1 MTHTSAGDLPVWY
14 LVCLMTGSTAV
25 VSCTDLPWL
34 IKDGRV
40 FSAIRV
46 SDVLGREFEEGRARA
61 VDMSANRR
69 IKTGESGG
77 VG

>member
-1 MTHTSAGDLPVWY
+1 
-14 LVCLMTGSTAV
+14 
-25 VSCTDLPWL
+25 LPWL

-61 VDMSANRR
+61 VDMSVNHR
-69 IKTGESGG
+69 IKAGESGG
-77 VG
+77 LG